1 MEQHNEQIR
10 ARITGTGN
18 LLREIFACLFPVLGT
33 LYAFS
38 HAAVVLY
45 LCAGVTG
52 AYLPFGT
59 CVPQLMWILLYFLA
73 ALGSSYLSAGRC
85 LFLNADKHSPVS
97 SARSTKRRVRGGC
110 LCQWELKAPTDRS
123 RSDCVHEQ
131 VAKRIANFRFTKSKR
146 RSGWIAAAI
155 GTVTVL
161 IVFPVVAVLF
171 VLVVTAGFALEYLR
185 AVSVRASV
193 YLICSC
199 GWKEDEGDNRRYLFW
214 AVICVLICFAA
225 SGFTD
230 LSTALGYYLA
240 WNIQVLWPWM
250 MAGGH
255 FAAIQNRKNS
265 KNIL

>member
-52 AYLPFGT
+52 GYLPFGT
-59 CVPQLMWILLYFLA
+59 CVPQPMWILLYFLA
-73 ALGSSYLSAGRC
+73 ALGSSYLSAGRF
-85 LFLNADKHSPVS
+85 LFLNADKHSPAS

-131 VAKRIANFRFTKSKR
+131 VAKRIANVRFTPIEKLWSKVKAFLR
-146 RSGWIAAAI
+146 KFKARTLDALPNAIQCAFQAVSPSDCSGW
-155 GTVTVL
+155 
-161 IVFPVVAVLF
+161 FKSCD
-171 VLVVTAGFALEYLR
+171 YL
-185 AVSVRASV
+185 
-193 YLICSC
+193 
-199 GWKEDEGDNRRYLFW
+199 
-214 AVICVLICFAA
+214 
-225 SGFTD
+225 
-230 LSTALGYYLA
+230 
-240 WNIQVLWPWM
+240 
-250 MAGGH
+250 H
-255 FAAIQNRKNS
+255 
-265 KNIL
+265 

>member
-1 MEQHNEQIR
+1 MEQHSDQIR

-45 LCAGVTG
+45 LCARVTG
-52 AYLPFGT
+52 GYLPSGT
-59 CVPQLMWILLYFLA
+59 GVPQPIWILLYFLA

-85 LFLNADKHSPVS
+85 LFLNADKHSPAS
-97 SARSTKRRVRGGC
+97 SA
-110 LCQWELKAPTDRS
+110 

-131 VAKRIANFRFTKSKR
+131 VAKRIANVRFTKSR
-146 RSGWIAAAI
+146 RSYGWIAAAI
-155 GTVTVL
+155 GTVVVL
-161 IVFPVVAVLF
+161 IVFPVVAALL
-171 VLVVTAGFALEYLR
+171 VLVVTAGLALEYLR

-199 GWKEDEGDNRRYLFW
+199 GWKEDEGDNRRYLLW

-240 WNIQVLWPWM
+240 WNIQVLWPWT

>member
-52 AYLPFGT
+52 GYLPFGT
-59 CVPQLMWILLYFLA
+59 CVPQPMWILLYFLA

-85 LFLNADKHSPVS
+85 LFLNADKHSPAS

-110 LCQWELKAPTDRS
+110 FCQWELKAPTDRS

-131 VAKRIANFRFTKSKR
+131 VAKRIANVRFTRKVNNENKDCFKSNACETGYDGR
-146 RSGWIAAAI
+146 R
-155 GTVTVL
+155 
-161 IVFPVVAVLF
+161 
-171 VLVVTAGFALEYLR
+171 
-185 AVSVRASV
+185 
-193 YLICSC
+193 
-199 GWKEDEGDNRRYLFW
+199 
-214 AVICVLICFAA
+214 
-225 SGFTD
+225 TD
-230 LSTALGYYLA
+230 LYE
-240 WNIQVLWPWM
+240 
-250 MAGGH
+250 
-255 FAAIQNRKNS
+255 K
-265 KNIL
+265 

>member
-10 ARITGTGN
+10 ARMTGTGN

-52 AYLPFGT
+52 GYLPFGT
-59 CVPQLMWILLYFLA
+59 CVPQPMWILLYFLA

-97 SARSTKRRVRGGC
+97 SARS
-110 LCQWELKAPTDRS
+110 
-123 RSDCVHEQ
+123 
-131 VAKRIANFRFTKSKR
+131 SKR
-146 RSGWIAAAI
+146 R
-155 GTVTVL
+155 VL

-171 VLVVTAGFALEYLR
+171 VLVVTAGLALEYLR

>member
-1 MEQHNEQIR
+1 MEQHSDQIR

-52 AYLPFGT
+52 GYLPSGT
-59 CVPQLMWILLYFLA
+59 GVPQPIWILLYFLA

-85 LFLNADKHSPVS
+85 LFLK
-97 SARSTKRRVRGGC
+97 K
-110 LCQWELKAPTDRS
+110 S
-123 RSDCVHEQ
+123 R
-131 VAKRIANFRFTKSKR
+131 KSYE
-146 RSGWIAAAI
+146 WIAVAI
-155 GTVTVL
+155 GTVVVL
-161 IVFPVVAVLF
+161 IVFPVVAALL
-171 VLVVTAGFALEYLR
+171 VLVVTAGLALEYLR

-199 GWKEDEGDNRRYLFW
+199 GWKEDEGDNRRYLLW

-250 MAGGH
+250 MVGGH

>member
-1 MEQHNEQIR
+1 MEQHSDQIR

-18 LLREIFACLFPVLGT
+18 LLREIFACLFPVLGM

-38 HAAVVLY
+38 HAAVALY

-52 AYLPFGT
+52 GYLPSGT
-59 CVPQLMWILLYFLA
+59 CVPRLVWILLYFLA
-73 ALGSSYLSAGRC
+73 ALGSSYMRAGWC
-85 LFLNADKHSPVS
+85 LFLK
-97 SARSTKRRVRGGC
+97 K
-110 LCQWELKAPTDRS
+110 S
-123 RSDCVHEQ
+123 R
-131 VAKRIANFRFTKSKR
+131 R

-171 VLVVTAGFALEYLR
+171 VLVVTAGLALEYLR

>member
-52 AYLPFGT
+52 GYLPFGT
-59 CVPQLMWILLYFLA
+59 CVPQPMWILLYFLA

-85 LFLNADKHSPVS
+85 LFLNADKHSPAS

-110 LCQWELKAPTDRS
+110 LCQWELKALTDRS

-131 VAKRIANFRFTKSKR
+131 VAKRIANVRFTND
-146 RSGWIAAAI
+146 
-155 GTVTVL
+155 
-161 IVFPVVAVLF
+161 
-171 VLVVTAGFALEYLR
+171 YLSR
-185 AVSVRASV
+185 EDSHFSVRFS
-193 YLICSC
+193 
-199 GWKEDEGDNRRYLFW
+199 KEQKKCLY
-214 AVICVLICFAA
+214 I
-225 SGFTD
+225 
-230 LSTALGYYLA
+230 
-240 WNIQVLWPWM
+240 LWIFM
-250 MAGGH
+250 Y
-255 FAAIQNRKNS
+255 NDKVE
-265 KNIL
+265 

>member
-1 MEQHNEQIR
+1 MEQHSDQIR

-52 AYLPFGT
+52 GYLPSGT
-59 CVPQLMWILLYFLA
+59 GVPQPIWILLYFLA

-85 LFLNADKHSPVS
+85 LFLK
-97 SARSTKRRVRGGC
+97 K
-110 LCQWELKAPTDRS
+110 S
-123 RSDCVHEQ
+123 R
-131 VAKRIANFRFTKSKR
+131 KSYE
-146 RSGWIAAAI
+146 WIAVAI
-155 GTVTVL
+155 GTVVVL
-161 IVFPVVAVLF
+161 IVFPVVAALL
-171 VLVVTAGFALEYLR
+171 VLVVTAGLALEYLR

-199 GWKEDEGDNRRYLFW
+199 GWKKDEGDNRRYLLW

-250 MAGGH
+250 MVGGH

>member
-1 MEQHNEQIR
+1 M
-10 ARITGTGN
+10 
-18 LLREIFACLFPVLGT
+18 
-33 LYAFS
+33 
-38 HAAVVLY
+38 
-45 LCAGVTG
+45 
-52 AYLPFGT
+52 
-59 CVPQLMWILLYFLA
+59 
-73 ALGSSYLSAGRC
+73 
-85 LFLNADKHSPVS
+85 
-97 SARSTKRRVRGGC
+97 
-110 LCQWELKAPTDRS
+110 
-123 RSDCVHEQ
+123 
-131 VAKRIANFRFTKSKR
+131 
-146 RSGWIAAAI
+146 
-155 GTVTVL
+155 VL
-161 IVFPVVAVLF
+161 IVFPVVAALL
-171 VLVVTAGFALEYLR
+171 VLVVTAGLALEYLR

-199 GWKEDEGDNRRYLFW
+199 GWKEDEGDNRRYLLW

>member
-52 AYLPFGT
+52 GYLSFGT
-59 CVPQLMWILLYFLA
+59 CVPQPMWILLYFLA

-85 LFLNADKHSPVS
+85 LFLK
-97 SARSTKRRVRGGC
+97 K
-110 LCQWELKAPTDRS
+110 S
-123 RSDCVHEQ
+123 R
-131 VAKRIANFRFTKSKR
+131 R

-171 VLVVTAGFALEYLR
+171 VLVVTAGLALEYLR

>member
-1 MEQHNEQIR
+1 MEQHSDQIR

-52 AYLPFGT
+52 GYLPSGT
-59 CVPQLMWILLYFLA
+59 GVPQPIWILLYFLA

-85 LFLNADKHSPVS
+85 LFLK
-97 SARSTKRRVRGGC
+97 K
-110 LCQWELKAPTDRS
+110 S
-123 RSDCVHEQ
+123 R
-131 VAKRIANFRFTKSKR
+131 KSY
-146 RSGWIAAAI
+146 GWIAAAI
-155 GTVTVL
+155 GTVVVL
-161 IVFPVVAVLF
+161 IVFPVVAALL
-171 VLVVTAGFALEYLR
+171 VLVVTAGLALEYLR

-199 GWKEDEGDNRRYLFW
+199 GWKEDEGDNRRYLLW

-250 MAGGH
+250 MVGGH

>member
-1 MEQHNEQIR
+1 MEQHSDQIR

-52 AYLPFGT
+52 GYLPSGT
-59 CVPQLMWILLYFLA
+59 GVPQPIWILLYFLA

-85 LFLNADKHSPVS
+85 LFLK
-97 SARSTKRRVRGGC
+97 
-110 LCQWELKAPTDRS
+110 
-123 RSDCVHEQ
+123 
-131 VAKRIANFRFTKSKR
+131 KSR
-146 RSGWIAAAI
+146 RSYGWIAAAI
-155 GTVTVL
+155 GTVVVL
-161 IVFPVVAVLF
+161 IVFPVVAALL
-171 VLVVTAGFALEYLR
+171 VLVVTAGLALEYLR

-199 GWKEDEGDNRRYLFW
+199 GWKEDEGDNRRYLLW

-250 MAGGH
+250 MVGGH

>member
-1 MEQHNEQIR
+1 MEQHSDQIR

-52 AYLPFGT
+52 GYLPSGT
-59 CVPQLMWILLYFLA
+59 GVPQPIWILLYFLA

-85 LFLNADKHSPVS
+85 LFLK
-97 SARSTKRRVRGGC
+97 
-110 LCQWELKAPTDRS
+110 
-123 RSDCVHEQ
+123 
-131 VAKRIANFRFTKSKR
+131 KSR
-146 RSGWIAAAI
+146 RSYGWIAAAI
-155 GTVTVL
+155 GTVVVL
-161 IVFPVVAVLF
+161 IVFPVVAALL
-171 VLVVTAGFALEYLR
+171 VLVVTAGLALEYLR

-199 GWKEDEGDNRRYLFW
+199 GWKEDEGDNRRYLLW

>member
-1 MEQHNEQIR
+1 M
-10 ARITGTGN
+10 
-18 LLREIFACLFPVLGT
+18 
-33 LYAFS
+33 
-38 HAAVVLY
+38 
-45 LCAGVTG
+45 
-52 AYLPFGT
+52 
-59 CVPQLMWILLYFLA
+59 
-73 ALGSSYLSAGRC
+73 
-85 LFLNADKHSPVS
+85 
-97 SARSTKRRVRGGC
+97 
-110 LCQWELKAPTDRS
+110 
-123 RSDCVHEQ
+123 
-131 VAKRIANFRFTKSKR
+131 
-146 RSGWIAAAI
+146 
-155 GTVTVL
+155 TVL

-171 VLVVTAGFALEYLR
+171 VLVVTAGLALEYLR

>member
-52 AYLPFGT
+52 GYLSFGT
-59 CVPQLMWILLYFLA
+59 CVPQPMWILLYFLA

-85 LFLNADKHSPVS
+85 LFLNADKHSAAS

-110 LCQWELKAPTDRS
+110 FCQWELKAPTDRS

-131 VAKRIANFRFTKSKR
+131 VAKRIANVRFTCR
-146 RSGWIAAAI
+146 FYAAI
-155 GTVTVL
+155 
-161 IVFPVVAVLF
+161 
-171 VLVVTAGFALEYLR
+171 
-185 AVSVRASV
+185 
-193 YLICSC
+193 
-199 GWKEDEGDNRRYLFW
+199 NR
-214 AVICVLICFAA
+214 
-225 SGFTD
+225 
-230 LSTALGYYLA
+230 
-240 WNIQVLWPWM
+240 
-250 MAGGH
+250 
-255 FAAIQNRKNS
+255 
-265 KNIL
+265 

>member
-1 MEQHNEQIR
+1 MEQHSDQIR

-45 LCAGVTG
+45 LCARVTG
-52 AYLPFGT
+52 GYLPSGT
-59 CVPQLMWILLYFLA
+59 SVPQPIWILLYFLA

-85 LFLNADKHSPVS
+85 LFLK
-97 SARSTKRRVRGGC
+97 K
-110 LCQWELKAPTDRS
+110 S
-123 RSDCVHEQ
+123 R
-131 VAKRIANFRFTKSKR
+131 KSYE
-146 RSGWIAAAI
+146 WIAAAI
-155 GTVTVL
+155 GTVVVL
-161 IVFPVVAVLF
+161 IVFPVVAALL
-171 VLVVTAGFALEYLR
+171 VLVVTAGLALEYLR

-199 GWKEDEGDNRRYLFW
+199 GWKEDEGDNRRYLLW